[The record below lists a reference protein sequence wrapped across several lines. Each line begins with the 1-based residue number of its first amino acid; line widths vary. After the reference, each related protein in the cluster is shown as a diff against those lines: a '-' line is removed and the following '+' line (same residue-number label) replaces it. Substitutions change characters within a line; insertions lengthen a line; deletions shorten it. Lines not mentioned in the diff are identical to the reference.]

1 MLVNIFLFLIFI
13 ILSAFFSGSETAIFS
28 LNSLKLRRVA
38 QKHPKGKVVKNLLR
52 RPTRLLSAI
61 VFGNLLVNIG
71 LTSLSTAIFVQAW
84 GNKGLII
91 AVLVSGTLILFLGE
105 IFPKTIAIYA
115 AEKLSLSL
123 SPALGVFSKVFS
135 PFIIIIERI
144 VERFSSFIIHKPQKS
159 SLSDEEFKTA
169 LILSKKDGQISAQE
183 EEMISHVLEFKDTK
197 ASEILTARIEVQGID
212 TKLSQ
217 KDLIGL
223 LCRKKHSKFP
233 VYEGSLDNIVGILY
247 AKDVFLAP
255 DRDYH
260 EFLHKPILIP
270 ESKGIDDILKL
281 FLETNERIAVVLDEY
296 GGCEGLITIED
307 IIEEIFGEIYDEFES
322 IQEPLEKIGERK
334 YRVYGKTN
342 IKTVNLELGLNLP
355 EEEDTVAGFL
365 LSQMEKIPRPGEKLK
380 FSAPGGSAPAKG
392 WSASGGLGGK
402 SVEFTIERATARRI
416 VSVILEIKGKKA
428 G

>member
-28 LNSLKLRRVA
+28 LSDLKLRRIV
-38 QKHPKGKVVKNLLR
+38 QKYPKGKVVKNLLR

-84 GNKGLII
+84 GNNGLIV

-144 VERFSSFIIHKPQKS
+144 VERFSSFVIHKPQKS

-183 EEMISHVLEFKDTK
+183 KEMISHVLEFKDTK
-197 ASEILTARIEVQGID
+197 ASEILTARIEVRGID
-212 TKLSQ
+212 TKLGQ
-217 KDLIGL
+217 KDVVSL
-223 LCRKKHSKFP
+223 LCRRKHSKFP

-247 AKDVFLAP
+247 AKDVFLSP
-255 DRDYH
+255 NRDYH
-260 EFLHKPILIP
+260 EFLRKPILIP
-270 ESKGIDDILKL
+270 ESKGIDDMLKL
-281 FLETNERIAVVLDEY
+281 FLETNESIAVVLDEY
-296 GGCEGLITIED
+296 GGCEGVITIED
-307 IIEEIFGEIYDEFES
+307 IIEEIFGEIYDEFEN
-322 IQEPLEKIGERK
+322 IQEPLEKIEEKK

-365 LSQMEKIPRPGEKLK
+365 LYQMEKIPRPGEKLK
-380 FSAPGGSAPAKG
+380 FSAPAKG
-392 WSASGGLGGK
+392 WSASGGFGEK
-402 SVEFTIERATARRI
+402 SIKFTVERATARRI
-416 VSVILEIKGKKA
+416 VSVILEIKDKKTN
-428 G
+428 